1 MADHTVDVVDT
12 TKDLLHVVHVE
23 VMADLVTEVR
33 GTFIVCAVYTGHCLL
48 SKFVCNMNAIN
59 GDCECQ
65 PL

>member
-1 MADHTVDVVDT
+1 VDVVDT
-12 TKDLLHVVHVE
+12 TKDLLHVVDAE
-23 VMADLVTEVR
+23 VMADLVTEVC

-48 SKFVCNMNAIN
+48 SKFVCNMSVID